1 MFTCEDQKKML
12 KEHKTTCKGVANF
25 NSKVVFSVQQTKL
38 PGEKLT
44 ILATFQ
50 NNGNA
55 DYSYVVLVLV

>member
-1 MFTCEDQKKML
+1 ML

-25 NSKVVFSVQQTKL
+25 NSKAVFSVQQTKL

-55 DYSYVVLVLV
+55 DYSYVVVVLV

>member
-50 NNGNA
+50 NNGN
-55 DYSYVVLVLV
+55 YSYVVVVLV